1 MSGTSLQFALL
12 NTTTI
17 ENLSRR
23 NKVWQMA
30 VYMARPP
37 SSGNRIGFPSVTYP
51 LTVDPSIPQPSSSK
65 RTFAILHSKP
75 GENPWDIGPFANF
88 KSVMGFH
95 WYDWLIP
102 LRYSPCRDHSRG
114 DSEFEVGPVVDRMR
128 IDAGLM
134 SPRDPP
140 PRSVSRWEHYRLR
153 DGKQRNLEDADGSKL
168 RVESTRFP
176 RERGRNDAMN
186 HEEGNAS
193 IELRDTNRV
202 RDD

>member
-1 MSGTSLQFALL
+1 MSGTSLQFAFL

-23 NKVWQMA
+23 SKVWQMA

-51 LTVDPSIPQPSSSK
+51 LTDDTSIPQPSSSK

-75 GENPWDIGPFANF
+75 GENPWDLGPFANF
-88 KSVMGFH
+88 KSVMGVH

-114 DSEFEVGPVVDRMR
+114 DSEFELGPVVDRMR
-128 IDAGLM
+128 IDAGLL
-134 SPRDPP
+134 SLRDPHSK
-140 PRSVSRWEHYRLR
+140 SVSRWKHYRSR
-153 DGKQRNLEDADGSKL
+153 NGKQRNVEEADGSKT
-168 RVESTRFP
+168 RDGSTRFP
-176 RERGRNDAMN
+176 RERGRDDAMN
-186 HEEGNAS
+186 YEGRNAS
-193 IELRDTNRV
+193 IELRDSNRIH
-202 RDD
+202 DE